1 MSQIVATYVVA
12 SRQTK
17 CRPTRTLTAR
27 SQIILSKL
35 VSTLVLFVFETIY
48 KISEDEDE
56 DVLREIFQ
64 GNLIKL
70 YFTYNSE
77 FESDKP
83 ASAVLFLLLIL
94 ILSKGDELS
103 HKILLTS

>member
-1 MSQIVATYVVA
+1 MATNVIA

-17 CRPTRTLTAR
+17 RRLTRTLTACA
-27 SQIILSKL
+27 QIILCKL

-70 YFTYNSE
+70 YFTYNSK
-77 FESDKP
+77 FKSGKP
-83 ASAVLFLLLIL
+83 ASAVLFLLSIV

-103 HKILLTS
+103 NKILSTS